1 MREFIKKFIGN
12 NFYLRS
18 KTSAMYQNV
27 RRWRSRVGG
36 GGNIVENHGCA
47 KLVKDFVGNNN
58 RVVIGKGCFMQKT
71 KIRFRGDNNT
81 IIFGE
86 GCCLGKQCSFWLEG
100 NNITVTIGAKTTFTH
115 TVHFCVQEDGMSVTV
130 GEGCMFSNHIT
141 VRTSD
146 GHPIYDAS
154 GERINLPQPVVIGSR
169 VWIAPDSKIMKGANI
184 GDGAI
189 IGSDSMVSSR
199 PIPANSLAVGH
210 PAKVVKT
217 DIKWTREQLIPQ

>member
-1 MREFIKKFIGN
+1 MKQLVKRLIKSNHFLYVRVTRTLLKIRK
-12 NFYLRS
+12 LKS
-18 KTSAMYQNV
+18 KY
-27 RRWRSRVGG
+27 G

-47 KLVKDFVGNNN
+47 SIIKDFIGSGNK
-58 RVVIGKGCFMQKT
+58 VVIGKDTIMDHT
-71 KIRFRGDNNT
+71 RIRFRGNNNK

-86 GCCLGKQCSFWLEG
+86 GCHVGVHSSFWMEG
-100 NNITVTIGAKTTFTH
+100 NNITVTIGDKTTFTH

-146 GHPIYDAS
+146 GHPIYDE
-154 GERINLPQPVVIGSR
+154 GGTRINMPQPVSIGNN
-169 VWIAPDSKIMKGANI
+169 VWIAPDTKIMKGAQI

-189 IGSDSMVSSR
+189 IGSDSMVGSK

-210 PAKVVKT
+210 PARVVKEN
-217 DIKWTREQLIPQ
+217 IHWTREQLFPQ